1 MANLRDNTGG
11 KQHVPKGKENGKTI
25 STKGTKAPSTDK
37 PK

>member
-11 KQHVPKGKENGKTI
+11 KQHVPKGKENDKAA
-25 STKGTKAPSTDK
+25 TKGAPKGESTNK